1 MMHTGWNFTQS
12 ILFGL
17 PNSGTVSSYSLF
29 KLEAAS
35 ARSGLFYN
43 VNFGVEGSIGAVVVI
58 GILLAVVLRR
68 NLGKGEKR
76 DLWASPA
83 VK

>member
-1 MMHTGWNFTQS
+1 
-12 ILFGL
+12 
-17 PNSGTVSSYSLF
+17 
-29 KLEAAS
+29 
-35 ARSGLFYN
+35 